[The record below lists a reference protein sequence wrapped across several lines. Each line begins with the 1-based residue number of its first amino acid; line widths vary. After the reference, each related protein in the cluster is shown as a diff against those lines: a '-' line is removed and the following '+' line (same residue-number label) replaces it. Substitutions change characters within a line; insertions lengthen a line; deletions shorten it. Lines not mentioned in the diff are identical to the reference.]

1 MRATEQTLAVV
12 CLLIVSVFLTGCQRN
27 QWEAIKVGRSNCL
40 DVDAIFKTAVAA
52 EDRYAY
58 AIDRNKRSGETEL
71 IMVNI
76 DDDGIVSAKY
86 CWHWDPRPTLSLTK
100 RDVWIMTMQT
110 MMAPPTLQD
119 YSPTTGP
126 REEALLEYFGRT
138 LYDTSDHFEHVSEVF
153 GATNSM
159 KKIFTQAASEY
170 TVRADKQSLL
180 SKEGFIFDG
189 GIYGQDCA
197 AVLTPID
204 EHVGLYEVT
213 LKGHSPR
220 KIFSGLW

>member
-1 MRATEQTLAVV
+1 
-12 CLLIVSVFLTGCQRN
+12 
-27 QWEAIKVGRSNCL
+27 
-40 DVDAIFKTAVAA
+40 
-52 EDRYAY
+52 
-58 AIDRNKRSGETEL
+58 
-71 IMVNI
+71 
-76 DDDGIVSAKY
+76 
-86 CWHWDPRPTLSLTK
+86 
-100 RDVWIMTMQT
+100 
-110 MMAPPTLQD
+110 
-119 YSPTTGP
+119 
-126 REEALLEYFGRT
+126 
-138 LYDTSDHFEHVSEVF
+138 
-153 GATNSM
+153 M